1 MDLEKFGFRK
11 DFSFENRFDLKTQVG
26 RYEVSTVDLGM
37 NHQFMPDLPPL
48 YYETMIFV
56 KADTCEERHKDNPFE
71 YYQERYTTE
80 KQARK
85 GHKKAIKLVKEKI
98 GNK

>member
-26 RYEVSTVDLGM
+26 RYKVSTVDLGM
-37 NHQFMPDLPPL
+37 NHQFLPDLPPL
-48 YYETMIFV
+48 YYETMIFR
-56 KADTCEERHKDNPFE
+56 KNEDNLFE

-85 GHKKAIKLVKEKI
+85 GHKRAVKFVREKI
-98 GNK
+98 GAKWI

>member
-26 RYEVSTVDLGM
+26 RYVVSTVDLGI
-37 NHQFMPDLPPL
+37 NHQFLPDLPPL
-48 YYETMIFV
+48 YYETMIF
-56 KADTCEERHKDNPFE
+56 TENEDNPFE

-85 GHKKAIKLVKEKI
+85 GHKRAVKFVKEKI